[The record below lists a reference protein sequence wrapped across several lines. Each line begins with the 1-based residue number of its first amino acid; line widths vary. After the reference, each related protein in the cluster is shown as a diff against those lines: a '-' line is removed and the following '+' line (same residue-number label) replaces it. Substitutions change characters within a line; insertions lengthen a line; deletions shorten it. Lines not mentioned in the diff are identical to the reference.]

1 MGTLLTS
8 AIPESLPP
16 PWLPPSPSPQ
26 ASPSGCYD
34 GGWEGAE
41 GCVKDEWRGPS
52 VMCGGLRIVRPPMDR
67 TIAWLRRQVEGPVC
81 EACGDTW
88 VFARTVEAPSALCS
102 PSSQIAPSLSLPPSL
117 PFICPSLPASATP
130 CSLQLLPLRYL
141 PPAALSPPS
150 SSTSSSSTGV
160 SSARCEHSELGVAEA
175 SKERQLEGQPG
186 GRQRLRA
193 SSRHLAACPA
203 AAAAAADA
211 CPQQQRQLSQG
222 GTEAITP

>member
-52 VMCGGLRIVRPPMDR
+52 VMCGGLRSVRLPMGR

-81 EACGDTW
+81 KAWGDTW

-141 PPAALSPPS
+141 PPAALSPLS
-150 SSTSSSSTGV
+150 SSTSSSSTGI
-160 SSARCEHSELGVAEA
+160 STAYSA
-175 SKERQLEGQPG
+175 GQ
-186 GRQRLRA
+186 QA
-193 SSRHLAACPA
+193 MM
-203 AAAAAADA
+203 D
-211 CPQQQRQLSQG
+211 
-222 GTEAITP
+222 